1 MTYLFRPIHPTLH
14 RNADGSKFE
23 CLQTEGNSFWFL
35 HSFKVEY
42 PVYVLIEMT
51 PEDMED
57 YGAFEDWW
65 CELNSQY
72 RKSYVDREYYSH
84 HISAYDINCFL
95 SACRKGLSP
104 DYQLNSWQQEVYK
117 LYLAAKSEQEAQDKD
132 VAEMLNYISF
142 DFSDSEVIQVY

>member
-1 MTYLFRPIHPTLH
+1 MTYLFRPIHPVLH

-23 CLQTEGNSFWFL
+23 CLETEGNSFWFL

-51 PEDMED
+51 AEDMED

-65 CELNSQY
+65 GELNLQY
-72 RKSYVDREYYSH
+72 RESYVDREYYSH

-104 DYQLNSWQQEVYK
+104 DYQLNFWQQEVYK
-117 LYLAAKSEQEAQDKD
+117 IWLQDLQ
-132 VAEMLNYISF
+132 MIS
-142 DFSDSEVIQVY
+142 ILILQTPK